1 MKIAGIQHDIVW
13 EDPRA
18 NFDRLAPKIAGA
30 AGAGARLVV
39 LTEMFSVGF
48 SMNTEHTA
56 EPLDGPSTQFLV
68 DQATSNGVW
77 LCASVPEQ
85 PEGLD
90 RPYNQCILAAPD
102 GTVHRYAK
110 IHPFTYAGEREHFAA
125 GSGFVTVDV
134 EGLRVTLFVCF
145 DLRFADEF
153 WATAADTDL
162 YVVPANWPASRRLH
176 WRTLLQARAV
186 ENQAYVAGI
195 NRVGTGD
202 GLDYA
207 GDSMIVDPRGEILA
221 AAARREAII
230 LTEVDPAF
238 VRATREEFPFMADR
252 R

>member
-13 EDPRA
+13 EDPAA
-18 NFDRLAPKIAGA
+18 NFVHLAPKIAGA
-30 AGAGARLVV
+30 AGAGARLVI

-48 SMNTEHTA
+48 SMNTAHTA
-56 EPLDGPSTQFLV
+56 EPVGGPSARFLM
-68 DQATSNGVW
+68 DQAASNRVW
-77 LCASVPEQ
+77 VAGSVPERA
-85 PEGLD
+85 EGMD
-90 RPYNQCILAAPD
+90 RPYNQLVLAGPD
-102 GTVHRYAK
+102 GQVHRYAK

-125 GSGFVTVDV
+125 GEQFLTVEV
-134 EGLRVTLFVCF
+134 EGLRITLFVCF

-176 WRTLLQARAV
+176 WRSLLQARAV

-195 NRVGTGD
+195 NRVGTGG

-207 GDSMIVDPRGEILA
+207 GDSMIIDPRGEVLA
-221 AAARREAII
+221 AASRREAII
-230 LTEVDPAF
+230 LTEVDPAY